1 MGVASSKMED
11 DKVLVLCQERKRI
24 VREALDRRCALAS
37 THYDYIVSLKDTGS
51 LLKKCFEGDKGAA
64 NEEDF
69 ADSDPSTETLE
80 QVSKSHST
88 STEQSTADHASKS
101 VASENI
107 ASSYSLKHKSRT
119 IDVIT
124 NENDEIPA
132 MNLVNVVSSSVPTR
146 HMDSKEHYPDVS
158 NVVRDLS
165 SCMKEI
171 EILFFRA
178 GDSGKQV
185 PMILEE
191 DKIQFRPLL
200 SEEIAHG
207 SNALNFL
214 ATFLICCKE
223 EVSVPEPPPQAE
235 IKYLTWHR
243 SVSSQLLPSK
253 NPPGHILDIHTST
266 LDRLYAWETKLYD
279 EVKAS
284 SSICKKYDEKCKQ
297 LSDQESR
304 GKNQIIT
311 DFTRATVKDL
321 HSRVLVAIQKI
332 DFISNNIEDLRDKE
346 LQPQLDELI
355 ENLTRMW
362 ATMLQ
367 CHRRQHAI
375 IKLLSSRCKLEIP
388 LDSESQCQAALLLS
402 AELSKL
408 CWNFQN
414 WVASHKAYLHSLNL
428 WLHKCMKPL
437 KKKKGSRKQN
447 VVDVTLT
454 ECAVAPIFIT
464 CEIWIKLLDDLPT
477 QDLEE
482 AIAGLAA
489 DIRRHLP
496 RHLNQGLDQTLN
508 DEEEVPRNY
517 TAADIQSSLVTFIA
531 KLEAFSE
538 ISVQKYIDLQKGIC
552 AAKDRLLGAA

>member
-1 MGVASSKMED
+1 MED
-11 DKVLVLCQERKRI
+11 DKVLVLCQERKRF

-37 THYDYIVSLKDTGS
+37 THYDYIASLKDTGS

-64 NEEDF
+64 NEEGDF
-69 ADSDPSTETLE
+69 ADSDPSTEPLE
-80 QVSKSHST
+80 QVSKNRSA
-88 STEQSTADHASKS
+88 STEQSTAYHASKS

-107 ASSYSLKHKSRT
+107 ASANSLKHMRRV

-124 NENDEIPA
+124 NENHEVPA
-132 MNLVNVVSSSVPTR
+132 MTLVNVVSSSATTR
-146 HMDSKEHYPDVS
+146 HMDSKEPYPDVS

-207 SNALNFL
+207 SNASNFL

-243 SVSSQLLPSK
+243 SVSSQLSPSK
-253 NPPGHILDIHTST
+253 NLHGHIIDIHTST

-284 SSICKKYDEKCKQ
+284 SSICKRYDEKCKQ

-332 DFISNNIEDLRDKE
+332 DFISKNIEDLRDKE

-375 IKLLSSRCKLEIP
+375 IKLLSSQCKVEIP
-388 LDSESQCQAALLLS
+388 FDSESQCQAALLLS
-402 AELSKL
+402 VELSKL
-408 CWNFQN
+408 CWNFRS

-428 WLHKCMKPL
+428 WLHKRMKPL
-437 KKKKGSRKQN
+437 KKRRSSRKQN

-454 ECAVAPIFIT
+454 ECAVAPIFTT
-464 CEIWIKLLDDLPT
+464 CEIWIKLLEDLPT
-477 QDLEE
+477 EDLEE
-482 AIAGLAA
+482 AIEGLVA
-489 DIRRHLP
+489 DIGRHLP

-508 DEEEVPRNY
+508 EEEEVPRNY
-517 TAADIQSSLVTFIA
+517 TTADIQSSLVTFIA

-538 ISVQKYIDLQKGIC
+538 ISVQKYIDLQKGTG
-552 AAKDRLLGAA
+552 AAKERLLGGA

>member
-1 MGVASSKMED
+1 MKMGVGSSKMED
-11 DKVLVLCQERKRI
+11 DKVLVLCQERKRF

-37 THYDYIVSLKDTGS
+37 THYDYIVLLKDTGS
-51 LLKKCFEGDKGAA
+51 LLKKCFEGVKGAA
-64 NEEDF
+64 NEDDF
-69 ADSDPSTETLE
+69 ADSDPSAEKLE
-80 QVSKSHST
+80 QVSKNRST
-88 STEQSTADHASKS
+88 STEQSTAYHASKS

-107 ASSYSLKHKSRT
+107 ASAYSLKHKRGVT
-119 IDVIT
+119 DV
-124 NENDEIPA
+124 IPA
-132 MNLVNVVSSSVPTR
+132 MNLVNVVSSSAPTR
-146 HMDSKEHYPDVS
+146 HMDSKEPYPDVS

-191 DKIQFRPLL
+191 DKIQFRPML
-200 SEEIAHG
+200 SKEIAHG
-207 SNALNFL
+207 SNASNFL

-223 EVSVPEPPPQAE
+223 EVYVPEPPPQAE

-243 SVSSQLLPSK
+243 SVSSQLSPSK
-253 NPPGHILDIHTST
+253 NPPGRILDIHTST
-266 LDRLYAWETKLYD
+266 LDRLYAWEMKLYD

-284 SSICKKYDEKCKQ
+284 SSICRRYDEKCKQ

-304 GKNQIIT
+304 GKNPIIT

-321 HSRVLVAIQKI
+321 HSRVLVDIQKI
-332 DFISNNIEDLRDKE
+332 DFISKNIEDIRDKE

-402 AELSKL
+402 VELSKL
-408 CWNFQN
+408 CLNFQN
-414 WVASHKAYLHSLNL
+414 WIASHKAYLHSLNL
-428 WLHKCMKPL
+428 WLHKCMIPL
-437 KKKKGSRKQN
+437 KKRKGSRKQN

-454 ECAVAPIFIT
+454 ECAVAPIFTT
-464 CEIWIKLLDDLPT
+464 CENWIKLLEDLPT

-482 AIAGLAA
+482 AIAGLTA
-489 DIRRHLP
+489 DISRHLP
-496 RHLNQGLDQTLN
+496 RHLNQGLDQMLN
-508 DEEEVPRNY
+508 DEEEVPRDY
-517 TAADIQSSLVTFIA
+517 TAADIQSNLMTFIA

-538 ISVQKYIDLQKGIC
+538 IAVQKYIDLQKSIG
-552 AAKDRLLGAA
+552 AAKDRLLRGA